1 MKKPVVAINNLAT
14 TFIGSVI
21 LCACIFE
28 PKYQS
33 EEEKIRLYW
42 LYEKIGKKPKKYF
55 NSVEDTWNIQKILEA
70 FNIERTWDWACCM
83 VTSDRNCLLTPYA
96 TEEDKIIPLPI
107 RTDCLAGYTLKHAVK
122 IQLIKW
128 ND

>member
-42 LYEKIGKKPKKYF
+42 RYEKIGKNPKKYF
-55 NSVEDTWNIQKILEA
+55 SSVEDTWNIKKILEA

-83 VTSDRNCLLTPYA
+83 VTSDRNCLLPPYA
-96 TEEDKIIPLPI
+96 IEEDKIIPLPSRI
-107 RTDCLAGYTLKHAVK
+107 Y
-122 IQLIKW
+122 IKTRCT
-128 ND
+128 NTAY